1 MEEPKKILIIE
12 DNEAVAK
19 LLCRYLE
26 KNGYQVK
33 WVPNGLQGFN
43 ETRKIHPDL
52 IILDLLLPD
61 MDGHKVCHMIKSDR
75 VLEKIPVTILTSR
88 DTEEDAELAKKCGAD
103 AFVVKTTRLPI
114 LLDVIRRLLKKSSE
128 NNQ

>member
-1 MEEPKKILIIE
+1 MEESKTILIIE

-19 LLCRYLE
+19 LLRRYLE
-26 KNGYQVK
+26 KTGYQVR
-33 WVPNGLQGFN
+33 WVPNGLAGFN
-43 ETRKIHPDL
+43 ETKKIHPDL

-75 VLEKIPVTILTSR
+75 VLEKIPVIILTSR

-103 AFVVKTTRLPI
+103 AFVIKTTRIPI
-114 LLDVIRRLLKKSSE
+114 LLDVIRQLLEKASAD
-128 NNQ
+128 QQ

>member
-1 MEEPKKILIIE
+1 MQKSPTILIIE
-12 DNEAVAK
+12 DNESIAK

-26 KNGYQVK
+26 KKEYRTK
-33 WVPNGLQGFN
+33 WVPNGLSGFN

-61 MDGHKVCHMIKSDR
+61 MDGHKICHMIKSDR
-75 VLEKIPVTILTSR
+75 VLEKIPVVILTSR

-103 AFVVKTTRLPI
+103 AFVVKSTRMPI
-114 LLDVIRRLLKKSSE
+114 LMDVIRRLLNKAGA
-128 NNQ
+128 